1 MNKMTMTAAATMCAL
16 VASAEFKMDKSVMSD
31 KYWELWND
39 GVQAKIDA
47 DIEKFRKADGA
58 FEVAAPDGTEVQV
71 EQVSHAFFFG
81 AHIFNFNQLGKKE
94 WNDRYKELY
103 GTLFNSATVAF
114 YWRTLPGSAP
124 APDRVPASSSRTPPS
139 RS

>member
-1 MNKMTMTAAATMCAL
+1 MKGATVKHLSFL
-16 VASAEFKMDKSVMSD
+16 VAASAAFTASAAFQVDRSAMSD
-31 KYWELWND
+31 RYWAVWND

-47 DIEKFRKADGA
+47 DIEKYRKADA
-58 FEVAAPDGTEVQV
+58 TVAVAAPDGAEVAV

-114 YWRTLPGSAP
+114 YWRTL
-124 APDRVPASSSRTPPS
+124 
-139 RS
+139 